1 MAIHKSPAGV
11 AEKKQHPENM
21 NCYDSECFDNC
32 KIIRIPKRRMEALNS
47 CKDEIEK
54 RGNVH
59 IEISDSVSV
68 SGEPLDVFVASI
80 VVTAIGRGFDYKD
93 ASLLFDDCMLYV
105 INIAKNQKNLVR
117 IRSRL
122 IGTMGKVRRR
132 MEELT
137 GTRIIIFGKTA
148 SIIGKD
154 EGLENARFAI
164 ENIIEG
170 KSHSMVFKFL
180 EANDISMYPPHHK
193 CGGSL

>member
-21 NCYDSECFDNC
+21 NGYDSGCFDNC

-47 CKDEIEK
+47 CKSEIEK
-54 RGNVH
+54 RGKVK
-59 IEISDSVSV
+59 IEITDAISV
-68 SGEPLDVFVASI
+68 SGEPLNVFVASS
-80 VVTAIGRGFDYKD
+80 VVTAIGRGFDYVV
-93 ASLLFDDCMLYV
+93 AAMLFEDYLLYV

-122 IGTMGKVRRR
+122 IGTMGKVRRKI
-132 MEELT
+132 EEMT
-137 GTRIIIFGKTA
+137 GTRIVIFGKTA

-180 EANDISMYPPHHK
+180 EAKDKN
-193 CGGSL
+193 